1 METDY
6 VGVGKDPGGRRF
18 RLMLKKIDILLQL
31 FFGFQMIKEICMAS
45 LAKSGYC
52 FVFSKGFND
61 PEIQVNF
68 IVGDQKAVFPVF
80 YQIRNS

>member
-18 RLMLKKIDILLQL
+18 RLMLKKIGILLQL

-45 LAKSGYC
+45 FAKSGYC
-52 FVFSKGFND
+52 FVFSNGFND

>member
-6 VGVGKDPGGRRF
+6 VGIGKGLGRRRL
-18 RLMLKKIDILLQL
+18 RLMCKKVSVLLQL

-45 LAKSGYC
+45 FAKSGYC
-52 FVFSKGFND
+52 FVFSKGLND

>member
-18 RLMLKKIDILLQL
+18 RLMLKKIGILLQL
-31 FFGFQMIKEICMAS
+31 FFWFHMIKEICMAS

-52 FVFSKGFND
+52 FVFSKGLS
-61 PEIQVNF
+61 
-68 IVGDQKAVFPVF
+68 IVADEVRKA
-80 YQIRNS
+80 YSRS